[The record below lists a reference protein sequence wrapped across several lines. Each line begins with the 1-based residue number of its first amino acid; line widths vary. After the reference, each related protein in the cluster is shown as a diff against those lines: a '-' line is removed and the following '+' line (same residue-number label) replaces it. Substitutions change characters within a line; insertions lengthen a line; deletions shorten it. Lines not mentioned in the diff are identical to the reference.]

1 MHNRLVPSPQI
12 LEVDTIKMGTRDRKS
27 RVITVF
33 TGCKY
38 EAEAM
43 LSRLTPDHYQQLPSL
58 VTCPRLT
65 GRLEGHMLPRDNDTQ
80 EPGVVWRRSRN
91 AHSAEEISSV

>member
-1 MHNRLVPSPQI
+1 MTKSHLDTALHLLGAQSPGLQI
-12 LEVDTIKMGTRDRKS
+12 CKLIQIKMGTRDRKS
-27 RVITVF
+27 RIITVF

-58 VTCPRLT
+58 VTCPLLT
-65 GRLEGHMLPRDNDTQ
+65 GGPHVTQ
-80 EPGVVWRRSRN
+80 G
-91 AHSAEEISSV
+91 